1 MKNFLITDLGSYQTS
16 CEIST
21 INNFAKTVKIFL
33 SQIFFAKKLDYRYIL
48 SMLFSMLHLLVV
60 EWQKKTPAIRFFAK
74 TSMLKKFGLNN
85 FELLT
90 LTDFRSFRQI
100 HISK

>member
-1 MKNFLITDLGSYQTS
+1 
-16 CEIST
+16 
-21 INNFAKTVKIFL
+21 
-33 SQIFFAKKLDYRYIL
+33 
-48 SMLFSMLHLLVV
+48 MLFSMLHLLVV